1 MKKILLTLLCLPM
14 VSTSQNI
21 GDLYQGGIIFYV
33 DNSGTTQKGLII
45 DTSYL
50 ASTYPW
56 SIQDSLISDW
66 GPNLHYC
73 NGTEYELIGEGEQ
86 NTSSFEQDHPNDNY
100 AANLCSQSY
109 SGGFTDWFLPSI
121 DELWQVMLN
130 INTIDSAISIYG
142 GNIIATNFH
151 WSSTQIL
158 VDSLGGDIRYAYG
171 AWPYTSNG
179 PLISTKSKNTAYL
192 VRAIRCID
200 NDCSFLTTTSIQEH
214 TTNKNLIKV
223 TDLLGRETK
232 GIKNEI
238 LFYLYNDGTVEKRIV
253 IK

>member
-121 DELWQVMLN
+121 DELTEILN
-130 INTIDSAISIYG
+130 TVGLPPSEIY
-142 GNIIATNFH
+142 
-151 WSSTQIL
+151 WSSSEQNSDEAKGL
-158 VDSLGGDIRYAYG
+158 VTSSGLESIFTKGGFG
-171 AWPYTSNG
+171 LKT
-179 PLISTKSKNTAYL
+179 
-192 VRAIRCID
+192 RAIR
-200 NDCSFLTTTSIQEH
+200 SF
-214 TTNKNLIKV
+214 
-223 TDLLGRETK
+223 
-232 GIKNEI
+232 
-238 LFYLYNDGTVEKRIV
+238 
-253 IK
+253 